1 SAVGLYLLS
10 FADSAV
16 TAFGF
21 ATIFGLG
28 IAFFWP
34 TMLGVTAERFPKGG
48 ALALALMGS
57 IGNLS
62 ISQVLPQMGRIV
74 DTYDVEYVEK
84 NVDRTTQKRML
95 KYDNDKPIALEP
107 EAIKFMDEKDKVIG
121 QAAQSEG
128 Y

>member
-62 ISQVLPQMGRIV
+62 ISQVLPQMGQIV
-74 DTYDVEYVEK
+74 DTYAVRHVEAESDPKTSELVLK
-84 NVDRTTQKRML
+84 KDAAGRFVSVKSVAVDERTADSYM
-95 KYDNDKPIALEP
+95 
-107 EAIKFMDEKDKVIG
+107 
-121 QAAQSEG
+121 
-128 Y
+128 

>member
-57 IGNLS
+57 MGNLS

-74 DTYDVEYVEK
+74 DTYAVKHVEAKGDKTIAEK
-84 NVDRTTQKRML
+84 IL
-95 KYDNDKPIALEP
+95 KKTD
-107 EAIKFMDEKDKVIG
+107 G
-121 QAAQSEG
+121 
-128 Y
+128 